1 MPVER
6 SVDGP
11 GRLPMIVCGSC
22 AFNLWLPVADLSVS
36 TLGLYS
42 DVRFPGR
49 CLLAY
54 TVEHVEEVADL
65 RGGDADAFFA
75 DVRRACAAVK
85 AVSGCD
91 RVNVAFL
98 GNTVSHL
105 HAHLIPRRV
114 AQEPKPSRP
123 PWEDPRPSGS
133 CRPTCA
139 RRWPAPSQSSSP
151 AAAGRSRRDRF
162 AATRQLSA
170 GRRGAGRGHT
180 RAGYMSKGQVRC
192 QSTAGVG

>member
-65 RGGDADAFFA
+65 PGGDADAFFA

-123 PWEDPRPSGS
+123 PWEDPRP
-133 CRPTCA
+133 
-139 RRWPAPSQSSSP
+139 
-151 AAAGRSRRDRF
+151 F
-162 AATRQLSA
+162 RQLPADLCTSLA
-170 GRRGAGRGHT
+170 GALAEQLARGGWAQP
-180 RAGYMSKGQVRC
+180 S
-192 QSTAGVG
+192 